1 MSDIKSYQRFLAVQA
16 IYETS
21 INSNE
26 VDATIDELLKYI
38 IENSNFKNKMHI
50 SKLTLTKQIY
60 NGVITNLNSI
70 DLILNKSL
78 KNKIDA
84 QSFDKL
90 LLSIFRSA
98 IFELVLKKDI
108 SKKIII
114 SEYLMISNH
123 FFGDKEAKLLNGVL
137 DNLRENIE

>member
-1 MSDIKSYQRFLAVQA
+1 MSDIKSYQRLLAVQA

-78 KNKIDA
+78 KNKSDA

-90 LLSIFRSA
+90 LLSIFRST

-123 FFGDKEAKLLNGVL
+123 FFGDKEASY
-137 DNLRENIE
+137 

>member
-1 MSDIKSYQRFLAVQA
+1 MSDIKSYQRLLAVQA

-78 KNKIDA
+78 KNKSDA

-90 LLSIFRSA
+90 LLSIFTND
-98 IFELVLKKDI
+98 IFFLK
-108 SKKIII
+108 
-114 SEYLMISNH
+114 
-123 FFGDKEAKLLNGVL
+123 V
-137 DNLRENIE
+137 

>member
-1 MSDIKSYQRFLAVQA
+1 MSDIKSYQRLLAVQA

-26 VDATIDELLKYI
+26 VDETIDELLKYI
-38 IENSNFKNKMHI
+38 IENSNFKNKVHI

-78 KNKIDA
+78 KNKSDA